1 MDPITHGLTGA
12 LIGKALFAGSPVGA
26 GFSRP
31 EGTTQQAGEPKLAPT
46 LGKSKGRVAVWV
58 CAVAAMFPDVDVFF
72 EPFVQ
77 REMATLELHRGV
89 THSLVCLPLF
99 AAAMATLT
107 WWWVRSRQKE
117 EGRRRKEETA
127 SQSTN
132 GAGERETGAQPFAT
146 QSAARGEP
154 AAPLRWWMLAGMWA
168 AGIASHIVLDGAT
181 SWGTMLWA
189 PLSNARATWDWVFII
204 DFVLTGIV
212 LLPQV
217 AAWVYARRDGAPRRA
232 AAMWAVF
239 AACAAGVG
247 WIAARLEAPLEP
259 RVIPVVIAVLGAF
272 FFAGMIPWRRRSAGN
287 VRRAKDDTEAQS
299 ALRNAE
305 KSGGWGFA
313 VSRAGWCRAGLVAMV
328 AYYGLCV
335 WMHGRALGEVQEFAA
350 AQRIHADAIGALP
363 MPPAAT
369 RWLGLIRTPEGVY
382 RAYFSVAA
390 NPGPQFEYIA
400 DDRVP
405 EAVARAVDAL
415 PEVQTYRWFARFP
428 VMSYRLEGER
438 HVVELVDHRFY
449 PGATSRPAPFQYR
462 VVVNAY
468 GEVEE
473 QGWIE

>member
-12 LIGKALFAGSPVGA
+12 LIGKALFAGRSRAAGA
-26 GFSRP
+26 
-31 EGTTQQAGEPKLAPT
+31 QQAAPLQGRREGATGADGELKLAPT
-46 LGKSKGRVAVWV
+46 LNRGRVAIWV
-58 CAVAAMFPDVDVFF
+58 CTAAAMFPDVDVFF

-99 AAAMATLT
+99 VAALATLT
-107 WWWVRSRQKE
+107 WWWVRRKQKA
-117 EGRRRKEETA
+117 EGRRQEEEATSQNAGDARSLKTA
-127 SQSTN
+127 LH
-132 GAGERETGAQPFAT
+132 G
-146 QSAARGEP
+146 
-154 AAPLRWWMLAGMWA
+154 WWMYAGMWA
-168 AGIASHIVLDGAT
+168 AGIASHIVLDAAT

-204 DFVLTGIV
+204 DFALTGIV

-217 AAWVYARRDGAPRRA
+217 AAWVYARRGGAWRRA
-232 AAMWAVF
+232 AAMWAAF
-239 AACAAGVG
+239 AASAVGVS
-247 WIAARLEAPLEP
+247 WIAARFEAPFEP
-259 RVIPVVIAVLGAF
+259 GAIPLAVVVIGAILF
-272 FFAGMIPWRRRSAGN
+272 GPMLARRL
-287 VRRAKDDTEAQS
+287 KK
-299 ALRNAE
+299 AE
-305 KSGGWGFA
+305 RPGG
-313 VSRAGWCRAGLVAMV
+313 VSYLSRAGWCRAGLVAMV
-328 AYYGLCV
+328 AYYGLCT
-335 WMHGRALGEVQEFAA
+335 WMHARALGEVHEFAA
-350 AQRIHADAIGALP
+350 AQGIRVDAIGALP

-400 DDRVP
+400 DDKVP

>member
-12 LIGKALFAGSPVGA
+12 LIGKALFAGERRTAGA
-26 GFSRP
+26 QPFASQRTAQGKQAAP
-31 EGTTQQAGEPKLAPT
+31 LQGGQDAGGTA
-46 LGKSKGRVAVWV
+46 RVAVWV
-58 CAVAAMFPDVDVFF
+58 CTVAAMFPDVDVFF

-99 AAAMATLT
+99 VAAMATLT
-107 WWWVRSRQKE
+107 WWWVRCRARRSHQGLKPLESVDESARLKPCPPE
-117 EGRRRKEETA
+117 AEGAKQETRSVNA
-127 SQSTN
+127 VPH
-132 GAGERETGAQPFAT
+132 G
-146 QSAARGEP
+146 
-154 AAPLRWWMLAGMWA
+154 WWMLAGMWT

-189 PLSNARATWDWVFII
+189 PLSNARATWDWVFIL

-217 AAWVYARRDGAPRRA
+217 AAWVYARRAGAVWRA

-239 AACAAGVG
+239 AACVVGVG
-247 WIAARLEAPLEP
+247 WVAARLEAPLEP
-259 RVIPVVIAVLGAF
+259 GVIPVAVIAIGAILF
-272 FFAGMIPWRRRSAGN
+272 GPMLADRLKKADRP
-287 VRRAKDDTEAQS
+287 
-299 ALRNAE
+299 
-305 KSGGWGFA
+305 GGLSY
-313 VSRAGWCRAGLVAMV
+313 VSRAGWCRAGLVALV
-328 AYYGLCV
+328 GYYGLCA
-335 WMHGRALGEVQEFAA
+335 WMHARALGEVREFAA
-350 AQRIHADAIGALP
+350 AQQVQVDALGALP
-363 MPPAAT
+363 MPPGAT

-390 NPGPQFEYIA
+390 NPGPRFEYIA
-400 DDRVP
+400 DDKVP

-428 VMSYRLEGER
+428 VMSYREEGGR

>member
-1 MDPITHGLTGA
+1 MQSRQD
-12 LIGKALFAGSPVGA
+12 AGD
-26 GFSRP
+26 
-31 EGTTQQAGEPKLAPT
+31 T
-46 LGKSKGRVAVWV
+46 GRVAVWV
-58 CAVAAMFPDVDVFF
+58 CTVAAMFPDVDVFF

-99 AAAMATLT
+99 VAAMATLT
-107 WWWVRSRQKE
+107 WWWMRRRQKAEGRRQKE
-117 EGRRRKEETA
+117 KIPTQET
-127 SQSTN
+127 
-132 GAGERETGAQPFAT
+132 GEAGERRTGAQ
-146 QSAARGEP
+146 Q
-154 AAPLRWWMLAGMWA
+154 AAPLRWWTLAGMWG

-189 PLSNARATWDWVFII
+189 PLSNARATWDWVFIL

-217 AAWVYARRDGAPRRA
+217 AAWVYARRAGAVWRA

-239 AACAAGVG
+239 AACAVGVG
-247 WIAARLEAPLEP
+247 WIAARLEAPFGP
-259 RVIPVVIAVLGAF
+259 GVIPVAVIAIGAILF
-272 FFAGMIPWRRRSAGN
+272 GPMLADRLKKADRP
-287 VRRAKDDTEAQS
+287 
-299 ALRNAE
+299 
-305 KSGGWGFA
+305 GGLSY
-313 VSRAGWCRAGLVAMV
+313 VSRAGWCRAGLVALV
-328 AYYGLCV
+328 AYYGLCA
-335 WMHGRALGEVQEFAA
+335 WMHARALGEVREFAA
-350 AQRIHADAIGALP
+350 AQRIQVDALGALP

-390 NPGPQFEYIA
+390 NPGPRFEYLA
-400 DDRVP
+400 DDKMP

-428 VMSYRLEGER
+428 VMSYRLEGGR

-473 QGWIE
+473 QGWKED